1 MHEPLHHQYTV
12 KQTNNDHHILFCL
25 VNQHNSNYAV
35 LVTISWNKY
44 CTVSKVQH
52 EICTALNSQQQFLV
66 HTSSTYPTV
75 GAPGYYCISS
85 QIRHAQAVSLPRM
98 SDRRA
103 AEASTYIKHT
113 SMPSAAFQ
121 PAVLQIELVK
131 TYALDRAAT
140 AVTYNSNYFC
150 KFTFSSRICF

>member
-1 MHEPLHHQYTV
+1 M
-12 KQTNNDHHILFCL
+12 
-25 VNQHNSNYAV
+25 
-35 LVTISWNKY
+35 
-44 CTVSKVQH
+44 H

-66 HTSSTYPTV
+66 RTSSTYTTV

-85 QIRHAQAVSLPRM
+85 QMRRAQAVSLPRM

-113 SMPSAAFQ
+113 SMPSAAFK
-121 PAVLQIELVK
+121 PAVLRIELAK

-140 AVTYNSNYFC
+140 AVTYNSNYFS
-150 KFTFSSRICF
+150 KFTFSSRICFESHSTSFFLSTFSPPLCLHYKLLYSVTSTVVYIYQQPLIS